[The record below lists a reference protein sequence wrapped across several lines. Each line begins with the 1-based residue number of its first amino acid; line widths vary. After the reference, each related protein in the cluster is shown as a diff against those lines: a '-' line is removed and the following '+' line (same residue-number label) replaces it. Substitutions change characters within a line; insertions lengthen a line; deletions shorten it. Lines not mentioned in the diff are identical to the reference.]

1 MFGIYEVFTPYLF
14 ACDPE
19 IVRDVLVKEFD
30 YFSERRNFKF
40 AEEINFLNEMV
51 SIVNGSK
58 WKRLRSTMSPTF
70 SSGKLKIMFPLV
82 QKQAKNF
89 LSFCEKEYDSKKS
102 IDMKDAFGRY
112 TMDVIASTAFAID
125 SNSLKNGNSVFVQKV
140 GKVFDTSLVANVMM
154 TLFLVAPKIASV
166 FGKFF
171 SLLNVENPWVF
182 LKEVATETIKARR
195 KTDSGKHG
203 DFLDLMLEEQSKQ
216 KDKFDPERDY
226 EITDATIMAEC
237 ALFLVAGYDTT
248 ANTLSFS
255 GYHLARNTECLN
267 ILREELSDIRNED
280 GSFDYH
286 NLMEAKYLDACINE
300 ALRLN
305 PPGPVLERKCTKSFN
320 IKGTNFNIPENMMV
334 GIPIWGIHRDPDY
347 WVDPESFNPERF
359 LPENKDNIVP
369 FSYMPFGL
377 GPRNC
382 LAMRFALM
390 EVKICLAELVM
401 NYDFQLKAGH
411 EEVLLCNGGGIV
423 KPRENSLL
431 FEIKRIAN

>member
-1 MFGIYEVFTPYLF
+1 MFGTYEALTPYIF

-19 IVRDVLVKEFD
+19 IARDVLVKDFD
-30 YFSERRNFKF
+30 SFSDRRSFKF
-40 AEEINFLNEMV
+40 EKKIDWMNEMLSV
-51 SIVNGSK
+51 VNGPK

-89 LSFCEKEYDSKKS
+89 LLFCENKCDSKQS

-112 TMDVIASTAFAID
+112 TMDVIASTAFAIN
-125 SNSLKNGNSVFVQKV
+125 SNSLKNENSVFIQKI
-140 GKVFDTSLVANVMM
+140 GKVFDTSVIANIM
-154 TLFLVAPKIASV
+154 TTIFTVLPKMGFVIGKIFSFLD
-166 FGKFF
+166 F
-171 SLLNVENPWVF
+171 ENPWLF
-182 LKEVATETIKARR
+182 LQEVATETLKVR
-195 KTDSGKHG
+195 KSDPGKHG

-216 KDKFDPERDY
+216 SVKFDPTRDY
-226 EITDATIMAEC
+226 EITDATIMSEC

-248 ANTLSFS
+248 ANSLSFS
-255 GYHLARNTECLN
+255 GYHLAKNTECLN
-267 ILREELSDIRNED
+267 ILREELSNIRNED

-286 NLMEAKYLDACINE
+286 NIMEAKYLDACISE

-305 PPGPVLERKCTKSFN
+305 PPIPFIERKCVKPYTIKDTN
-320 IKGTNFNIPENMMV
+320 IRLSENMMI
-334 GIPIWGIHRDPDY
+334 GFPIWGIHRDPDY
-347 WVDPESFNPERF
+347 WTEPDSFKPERF
-359 LPENKDNIVP
+359 LPENKDGILP
-369 FSYMPFGL
+369 FTYMPFGM

-411 EEVLLCNGGGIV
+411 EQILLCNGGGIV

-431 FEIKRIAN
+431 FDIKRISS